1 MDRKRDLAAEPASKG
16 YSGHAGAG
24 EDAPFAT
31 QGEEETAK
39 RVRNQ
44 LCLGEVC
51 HFDRGCGCLTVIA
64 AALRQRANEAREEC
78 VRIVYDEAHYEEETA
93 KRIVAAIRARIAPP

>member
-44 LCLGEVC
+44 
-51 HFDRGCGCLTVIA
+51 
-64 AALRQRANEAREEC
+64 
-78 VRIVYDEAHYEEETA
+78 
-93 KRIVAAIRARIAPP
+93 